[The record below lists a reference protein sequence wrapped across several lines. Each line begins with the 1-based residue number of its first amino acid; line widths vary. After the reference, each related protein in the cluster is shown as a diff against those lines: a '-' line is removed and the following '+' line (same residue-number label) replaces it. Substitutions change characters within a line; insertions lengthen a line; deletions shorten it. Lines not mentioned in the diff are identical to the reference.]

1 MNILKIYRGNFDL
14 LYATAIVIAL
24 TTFFCFEG
32 GATNSIIK
40 LGVMGLAP
48 IIFLL
53 RGAVI
58 SKAVIFGIG
67 YWLWCYFSSLFIG
80 EQRFSTLGFTGMYII
95 TFIVFYNYLRNDVF
109 TFSYFKQLLRII
121 IMAFGVVLICQQICM
136 LVGLRIMPIVNLN
149 NQAFLSVTKLPI
161 LTLEPSHSAR
171 IMAALA
177 LCYWRMY
184 QMEYGEKLK
193 LKNLF
198 KGEMKLPMI
207 LFFWS
212 MLTMGSG
219 TAFIALG
226 ILSLYF
232 ITKETYL
239 YVMPFMLAMYLISGT
254 MELTQFERARRL
266 ADASLTGDTEMIQE
280 ADGSG
285 ASRIIPVIN
294 TITKTDL
301 SNTDTWVGK
310 GTGKIDSLWWT
321 KMDRKI
327 GVIDQYGIIG
337 FIISM
342 LLVYCCMIRRFISIE
357 TLFFIGLLGMSIGN
371 IYYAWGCLT
380 LFAGVRYFQEQKE
393 QGILIVIEENER
405 VDTGFEITKNIE

>member
-32 GATNSIIK
+32 GATNSFIK
-40 LGVMGLAP
+40 SGVMGLAP

-58 SKAVIFGIG
+58 SKAFIFGMG

-149 NQAFLSVTKLPI
+149 NQAFLSLTKLPI

-232 ITKETYL
+232 ITKDTAF
-239 YVMPFMLAMYLISGT
+239 YVIPFLIVMYLISGT
-254 MELTQFERARRL
+254 MEMNQLERAKRL
-266 ADASLTGDTEMIQE
+266 TKASLTGDIEMMQE

-285 ASRIIPVIN
+285 ASRIIPFVN
-294 TITKTDL
+294 TITKTDF
-301 SNTDTWVGK
+301 SKKETWVGK
-310 GTGKIDSLWWT
+310 GTAKIDSLWWT
-321 KMDRKI
+321 KMNRKI
-327 GVIDQYGIIG
+327 GVVDQYGIIG
-337 FIISM
+337 FIITM
-342 LLVYCCMIRRFISIE
+342 FLVYRCMIRRFISIE
-357 TLFFIGLLGMSIGN
+357 SLFFMGLLGMCIGN
-371 IYYAWGCLT
+371 IYYAWGCLI

-393 QGILIVIEENER
+393 RGLLIYV
-405 VDTGFEITKNIE
+405 

>member
-1 MNILKIYRGNFDL
+1 
-14 LYATAIVIAL
+14 
-24 TTFFCFEG
+24 
-32 GATNSIIK
+32 
-40 LGVMGLAP
+40 
-48 IIFLL
+48 
-53 RGAVI
+53 
-58 SKAVIFGIG
+58 
-67 YWLWCYFSSLFIG
+67 
-80 EQRFSTLGFTGMYII
+80 
-95 TFIVFYNYLRNDVF
+95 
-109 TFSYFKQLLRII
+109 
-121 IMAFGVVLICQQICM
+121 
-136 LVGLRIMPIVNLN
+136 
-149 NQAFLSVTKLPI
+149 
-161 LTLEPSHSAR
+161 
-171 IMAALA
+171 
-177 LCYWRMY
+177 
-184 QMEYGEKLK
+184 MEYGEKLK

-280 ADGSG
+280 ADESG

-310 GTGKIDSLWWT
+310 GTAKIDSLWWI

-327 GVIDQYGIIG
+327 GVIDQYGLIG

-342 LLVYCCMIRRFISIE
+342 LLVYRCMIRRFISIE
-357 TLFFIGLLGMSIGN
+357 SLFFLGLLGMSIGN

>member
-1 MNILKIYRGNFDL
+1 MNNRKTWIYNFDL
-14 LYATAIVIAL
+14 LYTTLIVIAL
-24 TTFFCFEG
+24 STFFFFEG
-32 GATNSIIK
+32 SATNSIIK
-40 LGVMGLAP
+40 LGLMGISPL
-48 IIFLL
+48 IFFL
-53 RGAVI
+53 RVAII
-58 SKAVIFGIG
+58 SKAVVFGIG
-67 YWLWCYFSSLFIG
+67 YWLWCYFSSLLIG

-95 TFIVFYNYLRNDVF
+95 TFIVFYNYLRKDVF
-109 TFSYFKQLLRII
+109 TFSYFKQLLRIL
-121 IMAFGVVLICQQICM
+121 IMAFGIVLICQQICM
-136 LVGLRIMPIVNLN
+136 LVGLRTIPIVNLN
-149 NQAFLSVTKLPI
+149 NQAFLSLTKLPI

-171 IMAALA
+171 ILAALA

-184 QMEYGEKLK
+184 QIEYGEKLK

-239 YVMPFMLAMYLISGT
+239 YVMPFLVAMYLISGT

-266 ADASLTGDTEMIQE
+266 AEASLSGNIEMMQD

-285 ASRIIPVIN
+285 ASRIIPVVN
-294 TITKTDL
+294 TITKTDF
-301 SNTDTWVGK
+301 SKKETWVGK
-310 GTGKIDSLWWT
+310 GTAKIDSLWWT

-327 GVIDQYGIIG
+327 GVIDQYGLIG

-342 LLVYCCMIRRFISIE
+342 LLVYRCMIRRFISIE
-357 TLFFIGLLGMSIGN
+357 SLFFLGLLGMSLGN
-371 IYYAWGCLT
+371 IYYAWGCLI
-380 LFAGVRYFQEQKE
+380 LFSGVRYFQEQKE
-393 QGILIVIEENER
+393 EGLLDIGSEEDIEEATE
-405 VDTGFEITKNIE
+405 EQL

>member
-1 MNILKIYRGNFDL
+1 
-14 LYATAIVIAL
+14 
-24 TTFFCFEG
+24 
-32 GATNSIIK
+32 
-40 LGVMGLAP
+40 
-48 IIFLL
+48 
-53 RGAVI
+53 
-58 SKAVIFGIG
+58 
-67 YWLWCYFSSLFIG
+67 
-80 EQRFSTLGFTGMYII
+80 
-95 TFIVFYNYLRNDVF
+95 
-109 TFSYFKQLLRII
+109 
-121 IMAFGVVLICQQICM
+121 
-136 LVGLRIMPIVNLN
+136 
-149 NQAFLSVTKLPI
+149 
-161 LTLEPSHSAR
+161 
-171 IMAALA
+171 
-177 LCYWRMY
+177 
-184 QMEYGEKLK
+184 
-193 LKNLF
+193 
-198 KGEMKLPMI
+198 MKLPMI

-266 ADASLTGDTEMIQE
+266 AEASLSGNIEMMLD

-285 ASRIIPVIN
+285 ALRIIPVVN
-294 TITKTDL
+294 TITKTDF
-301 SNTDTWVGK
+301 SKKETWVGK
-310 GTGKIDSLWWT
+310 GTAKIDSLWWT
-321 KMDRKI
+321 KKSMKL

-342 LLVYCCMIRRFISIE
+342 LLAYWCMIRRFISIE

-393 QGILIVIEENER
+393 QGLLISNSEEGVEEDEKENM
-405 VDTGFEITKNIE
+405 

>member
-1 MNILKIYRGNFDL
+1 MNNRKTGIYNFDL
-14 LYATAIVIAL
+14 LYTTLIVIAL
-24 TTFFCFEG
+24 TTFFFFEG
-32 GATNSIIK
+32 SATNSIIK
-40 LGVMGLAP
+40 LGLMGISPL
-48 IIFLL
+48 IFFL
-53 RGAVI
+53 RVAII
-58 SKAVIFGIG
+58 SKAVVFGIG

-149 NQAFLSVTKLPI
+149 NQAFLSLTKLPI
-161 LTLEPSHSAR
+161 LTLEPSHSAS

-239 YVMPFMLAMYLISGT
+239 YVMPFLIAMYLISGT

-266 ADASLTGDTEMIQE
+266 AEASL
-280 ADGSG
+280 S
-285 ASRIIPVIN
+285 
-294 TITKTDL
+294 
-301 SNTDTWVGK
+301 
-310 GTGKIDSLWWT
+310 
-321 KMDRKI
+321 
-327 GVIDQYGIIG
+327 
-337 FIISM
+337 
-342 LLVYCCMIRRFISIE
+342 
-357 TLFFIGLLGMSIGN
+357 
-371 IYYAWGCLT
+371 
-380 LFAGVRYFQEQKE
+380 
-393 QGILIVIEENER
+393 
-405 VDTGFEITKNIE
+405 

>member
-1 MNILKIYRGNFDL
+1 MNFDL
-14 LYATAIVIAL
+14 LYTTLIVIAL
-24 TTFFCFEG
+24 TTFFFFEG
-32 GATNSIIK
+32 SATNSIIK

-58 SKAVIFGIG
+58 SKAFIFGMG
-67 YWLWCYFSSLFIG
+67 YWLWCYFSSLFTG
-80 EQRFSTLGFTGMYII
+80 EQRFSTIGFLGMYII
-95 TFIVFYNYLRNDVF
+95 TFIVFYNFLRKGVF
-109 TFSYFKQLLRII
+109 TFVYFKQLLRIF
-121 IMAFGVVLICQQICM
+121 IMAFGIVLICQQICM
-136 LVGLRIMPIVNLN
+136 LVGLRSMPLVNLN
-149 NQAFLSVTKLPI
+149 NQFFLSLTKLPI

-171 IMAALA
+171 VLAALV

-280 ADGSG
+280 ADESG

-310 GTGKIDSLWWT
+310 GTDKIDSLWWI

-327 GVIDQYGIIG
+327 GVIDQYGLIG

-342 LLVYCCMIRRFISIE
+342 LLVYRCMIRRFISIE
-357 TLFFIGLLGMSIGN
+357 SLFFLGLLGMSIGN

>member
-1 MNILKIYRGNFDL
+1 MNFDL
-14 LYATAIVIAL
+14 LYTTLIVIAL
-24 TTFFCFEG
+24 TTFFFFEG
-32 GATNSIIK
+32 SATNSIIK

-58 SKAVIFGIG
+58 SKAFIFGMG
-67 YWLWCYFSSLFIG
+67 YWLWCYFSSLFTG
-80 EQRFSTLGFTGMYII
+80 EQRFSTIGFLGMYII
-95 TFIVFYNYLRNDVF
+95 TFIVFYNFLRKGVF
-109 TFSYFKQLLRII
+109 TFVYFKQLLRIL
-121 IMAFGVVLICQQICM
+121 IMAFGIVLICQQICM
-136 LVGLRIMPIVNLN
+136 LVGLRSMPLVNLN
-149 NQAFLSVTKLPI
+149 NQFFLSLTKLPI

-171 IMAALA
+171 VLAALV

-184 QMEYGEKLK
+184 EIENGEKLS
-193 LKNLF
+193 LKHLF
-198 KGEMKLPMI
+198 MGEMRKPMI

-280 ADGSG
+280 ADESG

-310 GTGKIDSLWWT
+310 GTAKIDSLWWT

>member
-32 GATNSIIK
+32 GATNSFIK
-40 LGVMGLAP
+40 SGVMGLAP

-58 SKAVIFGIG
+58 SKAFIFGMG
-67 YWLWCYFSSLFIG
+67 YWLWCYFSSLFTG
-80 EQRFSTLGFTGMYII
+80 EQRFSTIGFLGMYII
-95 TFIVFYNYLRNDVF
+95 TFIVFYNFLRKGVF
-109 TFSYFKQLLRII
+109 TFVYFKQLLRIL
-121 IMAFGVVLICQQICM
+121 IMAFGIVLICQQICM
-136 LVGLRIMPIVNLN
+136 LVGLRSMPLVNLN
-149 NQAFLSVTKLPI
+149 NQFFLSLTKLPI

-171 IMAALA
+171 ILAALV

-184 QMEYGEKLK
+184 EIENGEKLS
-193 LKNLF
+193 LKHLF
-198 KGEMKLPMI
+198 MGEMRKPMI

-232 ITKETYL
+232 ITKDTAF
-239 YVMPFMLAMYLISGT
+239 YVIPFLIVMYLISGT
-254 MELTQFERARRL
+254 MEMTQLERAKRL
-266 ADASLTGDTEMIQE
+266 TKASLTGDIEMMQE

-285 ASRIIPVIN
+285 ASRIIPFVN
-294 TITKTDL
+294 TITKTDF
-301 SNTDTWVGK
+301 SKKESWVGN
-310 GTGKIDSLWWT
+310 GTAKIDSLWWT
-321 KMDRKI
+321 KMNRKI

-337 FIISM
+337 FIITM
-342 LLVYCCMIRRFISIE
+342 FLVYMCMIRRFISIE
-357 TLFFIGLLGMSIGN
+357 SLFFMGLLGMCIGN
-371 IYYAWGCLT
+371 IYYAWGCLI

-393 QGILIVIEENER
+393 RGLLICV
-405 VDTGFEITKNIE
+405 

>member
-32 GATNSIIK
+32 GATNSFIK
-40 LGVMGLAP
+40 SGVMGLAP

-58 SKAVIFGIG
+58 SKAFIFGMG
-67 YWLWCYFSSLFIG
+67 YWLWCYFSSLFTG
-80 EQRFSTLGFTGMYII
+80 EQRFSTIGFLGMYII

-109 TFSYFKQLLRII
+109 TFSYFKQLLRIL

-136 LVGLRIMPIVNLN
+136 LVGLRSMPLVNLN
-149 NQAFLSVTKLPI
+149 NQFFLSLTKLPI

-171 IMAALA
+171 VLAALV

-184 QMEYGEKLK
+184 EIENGEKLS
-193 LKNLF
+193 LKHLF
-198 KGEMKLPMI
+198 MGEMRKPMI

-310 GTGKIDSLWWT
+310 GTAKIDSLWWI

-327 GVIDQYGIIG
+327 GVIDQYGLIG

-342 LLVYCCMIRRFISIE
+342 LLVYRCMIRRFISIE
-357 TLFFIGLLGMSIGN
+357 SLFFLGLLGMSIGN

-393 QGILIVIEENER
+393 QGLLISNSEEGIEEDEKENM
-405 VDTGFEITKNIE
+405 K

>member
-1 MNILKIYRGNFDL
+1 MNFDL
-14 LYATAIVIAL
+14 LYTTLIVIAL
-24 TTFFCFEG
+24 TTFFFFEG
-32 GATNSIIK
+32 SATNSIIK
-40 LGVMGLAP
+40 LGVMGISPL
-48 IIFLL
+48 IFFL
-53 RGAVI
+53 RVAII

-80 EQRFSTLGFTGMYII
+80 EQRFSSLGFTGIYII
-95 TFIVFYNYLRNDVF
+95 TFIVFYNYLRKDVF
-109 TFSYFKQLLRII
+109 TFSYFKQLLRILI
-121 IMAFGVVLICQQICM
+121 IAFGIVLICQQICM
-136 LVGLRIMPIVNLN
+136 LVGLRTMPIVNLN
-149 NQAFLSVTKLPI
+149 NQAFLSLTKLPI

-171 IMAALA
+171 ILAALA

-184 QMEYGEKLK
+184 QIEYGEKLK

-266 ADASLTGDTEMIQE
+266 AEASLSGNIEMMLD

-285 ASRIIPVIN
+285 ALRIIPVVN
-294 TITKTDL
+294 TITKTDF
-301 SNTDTWVGK
+301 SKIETWVGK

-342 LLVYCCMIRRFISIE
+342 LLAYWCMIRRFISIE
-357 TLFFIGLLGMSIGN
+357 TLFFIGLLGMSFGN

-393 QGILIVIEENER
+393 QGLLISNSEEGIEEDEKENM
-405 VDTGFEITKNIE
+405 K